1 MIMNANEL
9 KEFIA
14 SGSTTVVFM
23 YNGKHACIDMNGT
36 VNDFDAGFGDEVRR
50 YHSIDDVMNDKLY
63 DGKSLN
69 EIAEEIDVN

>member
-1 MIMNANEL
+1 MILDAKKL

-14 SGSTTVVFM
+14 SGTDTVVFM

-36 VNDFDAGFGDEVRR
+36 INDFDVGFGEKVRR
-50 YHSIDDVMNDKLY
+50 YHSIEDVMTDKLY